1 MTILRRRVV
10 ATVLIW
16 TALGASAWACPV
28 CFRMEDG
35 PVSDGVRA
43 AVVVLM
49 GVTTTVLAGFAVFIR
64 GFIQRERTSER
75 RNQNRG
81 TRTTEPRNL
90 NPGTSEPRNH
100 VNLGTPEPRH

>member
-1 MTILRRRVV
+1 VTILRKRAV
-10 ATVLIW
+10 ATVLVW

-43 AVVVLM
+43 AVVVLL

-64 GFIQRERTSER
+64 GFIKRAGDLADAGDVGEARRSSDSE
-75 RNQNRG
+75 G
-81 TRTTEPRNL
+81 
-90 NPGTSEPRNH
+90 GS
-100 VNLGTPEPRH
+100 LGTLERL

>member
-1 MTILRRRVV
+1 MTILRKRVV

-16 TALGASAWACPV
+16 TALGASGWACPV

-64 GFIQRERTSER
+64 GFIKRAGALADARSGGETRRSSESEGGIL
-75 RNQNRG
+75 G
-81 TRTTEPRNL
+81 TLEPRL
-90 NPGTSEPRNH
+90 
-100 VNLGTPEPRH
+100 

>member
-1 MTILRRRVV
+1 MTILRKRAV

-35 PVSDGVRA
+35 PVSEGVRV

-64 GFIQRERTSER
+64 GFIKRAGDLADVRDVGNTRRTSE
-75 RNQNRG
+75 
-81 TRTTEPRNL
+81 
-90 NPGTSEPRNH
+90 SEGG
-100 VNLGTPEPRH
+100 NLGTLESRL

>member
-1 MTILRRRVV
+1 MTILRKRVV

-64 GFIQRERTSER
+64 GFIKRAGESADARDAGEARRSSKSEGGR
-75 RNQNRG
+75 LG
-81 TRTTEPRNL
+81 TLEPRL
-90 NPGTSEPRNH
+90 
-100 VNLGTPEPRH
+100 